1 MDWIVEVRSPD
12 DASGNNRIQLGLKNG
27 QNEEIVWVT
36 AECGSLADWKQ
47 KVQELQD
54 GLLKALHR
62 GEEYWQN
69 QQELGS
75 STQAAGQ
82 EASPEDVWEKMQE
95 FEDEQQMSAYFNQLG
110 HRIRKMTAE
119 YILSQVSMFKGKA
132 PYFAQNYDFDSNTL
146 G

>member
-1 MDWIVEVRSPD
+1 MDWIVEVRSSN
-12 DASGNNRIQLGLKNG
+12 DASGNNGIQLGLKSG

-36 AECGSLADWKQ
+36 AECSSLDDWKQ
-47 KVQELQD
+47 KVHELQD
-54 GLLKALHR
+54 GLLEALHR
-62 GEEYWQN
+62 GEDYWKS

-75 STQAAGQ
+75 STQASVQ
-82 EASPEDVWEKMQE
+82 EASPEQVWEKMQE
-95 FEDEQQMSAYFNQLG
+95 FEDEQQMSAYFNQLENQV
-110 HRIRKMTAE
+110 RQKTAE